1 MFQWKRLIIFVS
13 DMINKIIYKTKK
25 NWLYLLGG
33 ILGGVA
39 GYMYWFYIGCESGT
53 CPITSSPILSIIWGT
68 MIGALF
74 LGMFKKGKK

>member
-1 MFQWKRLIIFVS
+1 
-13 DMINKIIYKTKK
+13 
-25 NWLYLLGG
+25 
-33 ILGGVA
+33 
-39 GYMYWFYIGCESGT
+39 MYWFYIGCESGA